1 MNTLTLQ
8 ATFCGLLHG
17 LGKLAFRADKTAADL
32 LAALPDTP
40 EWAAVRGGA
49 AAGSDAARCAAF
61 ARSLSV
67 TADTP
72 AAEPA
77 STRCRPLR
85 SIFSHLNGEHPG
97 YSVPAARPDGA
108 LHDPVQDAPDIPAAV
123 YRELYQELTGQLTG
137 LQFSPAQAN
146 ALLGLLESQC
156 SALPAST
163 AREEDRDISLY
174 DQLKLTAALAACVS
188 EYLQQADAFSLLDTP
203 AELRREPAFLLYTAD
218 FSRIQRFIYTVHTE
232 GALRSLRSRSFFLEL
247 LMEHYMDELLDGC
260 GLTRTNIIYS
270 GGGHCYLLLPNTA
283 TVQQTLADWNRAF
296 NGWLNEQ
303 FGVQLFLAN
312 GWTPCSAN
320 DLCNVPA
327 EASPYKALFRRVN
340 AIAEQHKQ
348 HPYDA
353 AALRAL
359 NRVQAIPDG
368 TRECKVCGNS
378 AQVNAEGL
386 CPWCNRFANLSAQI
400 QNQSIYLVHSTPRPG
415 AFALPGI
422 RGSKRFLSF
431 SNDSAL
437 CADAVRSYTK
447 NRLVRTLIPSV
458 NLFVGDYA
466 ASNRIEDLAD
476 QSEGIRR
483 IAICRMDVDNLGQAF
498 IAGFEQPDQ
507 TDPVQRMK
515 YVNLFRA
522 AAFSRQMSLFFKY
535 HINGL
540 LQGLC
545 VSIVYAG
552 GDDVFLVGAWNHTLQ
567 AALRIQKHLRSYTCG
582 ALTISAGIAL
592 FNEHYPIRA
601 AAEQTAA
608 LEDEA
613 KKLPGKNG
621 AALFDAVPD
630 HTYSWDVLQDKVLGE
645 KLACLEQ
652 FFAQVQKNDD
662 DDHRGNSMLYN
673 LTDLLHNTR
682 EDQVNFARCIYLLAR
697 LRPDE
702 KKASEAL
709 KDAYRTFSHNV
720 LDWAR
725 DPEQR
730 RQLITAIYIYVY
742 QKRGRE

>member
-1 MNTLTLQ
+1 M
-8 ATFCGLLHG
+8 
-17 LGKLAFRADKTAADL
+17 
-32 LAALPDTP
+32 
-40 EWAAVRGGA
+40 
-49 AAGSDAARCAAF
+49 
-61 ARSLSV
+61 
-67 TADTP
+67 
-72 AAEPA
+72 
-77 STRCRPLR
+77 
-85 SIFSHLNGEHPG
+85 
-97 YSVPAARPDGA
+97 
-108 LHDPVQDAPDIPAAV
+108 
-123 YRELYQELTGQLTG
+123 
-137 LQFSPAQAN
+137 
-146 ALLGLLESQC
+146 
-156 SALPAST
+156 
-163 AREEDRDISLY
+163 
-174 DQLKLTAALAACVS
+174 
-188 EYLQQADAFSLLDTP
+188 AFSLLDTP
-203 AELRREPAFLLYTAD
+203 AELRREPAFLLYTTD

-303 FGVQLFLAN
+303 FGMQLFLAN

-431 SNDSAL
+431 SNDSGL

-447 NRLVRTLIPSV
+447 NRLVRTLSPSI

-466 ASNRIEDLAD
+466 ASNNIEDLAD

-483 IAICRMDVDNLGQAF
+483 VAICRMDVDNLGQAF

-507 TDPVQRMK
+507 ADPVQRMK

-540 LQGLC
+540 LQGLLLRRFASPLIFKSRC
-545 VSIVYAG
+545 EDEKRPVHKVYWS
-552 GDDVFLVGAWNHTLQ
+552 FLVGAAGFEPTASSSRTRRATNCAMPRKYRSRLGCGLVGDERIELPQVESEST
-567 AALRIQKHLRSYTCG
+567 ALPLCKSP
-582 ALTISAGIAL
+582 L
-592 FNEHYPIRA
+592 FG
-601 AAEQTAA
+601 
-608 LEDEA
+608 LS
-613 KKLPGKNG
+613 G
-621 AALFDAVPD
+621 AA
-630 HTYSWDVLQDKVLGE
+630 
-645 KLACLEQ
+645 
-652 FFAQVQKNDD
+652 
-662 DDHRGNSMLYN
+662 R
-673 LTDLLHNTR
+673 
-682 EDQVNFARCIYLLAR
+682 RC
-697 LRPDE
+697 
-702 KKASEAL
+702 
-709 KDAYRTFSHNV
+709 
-720 LDWAR
+720 
-725 DPEQR
+725 
-730 RQLITAIYIYVY
+730 
-742 QKRGRE
+742 